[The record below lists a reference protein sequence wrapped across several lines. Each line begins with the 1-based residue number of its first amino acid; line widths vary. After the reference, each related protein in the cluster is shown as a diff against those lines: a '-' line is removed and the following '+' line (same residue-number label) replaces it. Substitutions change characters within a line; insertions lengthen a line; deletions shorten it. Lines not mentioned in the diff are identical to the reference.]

1 MAPALAR
8 ILSDLGLEDAALAIN
23 LITLLAVAAQSLLA
37 RFRSNKC
44 KQKNRGQRCPQ
55 TAPATVET

>member
-23 LITLLAVAAQSLLA
+23 LLTLVAVAAQSFWA
-37 RFRSNKC
+37 RR
-44 KQKNRGQRCPQ
+44 
-55 TAPATVET
+55 TETQ